1 MAKQEKKKN
10 IRLRRRMRRT
20 LGAVCLISALIV
32 AAIPVPEAGA
42 AGTDEKY
49 TWDALI
55 GHPDVNGK
63 VGSENKSVIPV
74 IPKGCDTIY
83 TTADGTFQFAFVNA
97 SSTSPDKI
105 AVILGYNA
113 ENLKDNTLLIPD
125 VVEAYTKFNEN
136 VGGRTGY
143 VAVSK
148 NQKPLYYMAEEE
160 VWEQREPDPSDGD
173 AEGERVLVSPAVF
186 KPCYSSDSVNWSTL
200 DLSEFYYR
208 DDTADDTYVDAAGNR
223 YSKTESSEDQWIK
236 SVPVMYIGNQSL
248 TANPAAEGA
257 VGAVQEWI
265 IAEGTDA
272 KDTVINTDKSKG
284 VFANETNIKTLVVGE
299 SLMGIGNYAFYGC
312 SYLESIT
319 LGNGL
324 TEIGKYAFADCANMS
339 SIGLDFGSRL
349 KYISDYTF
357 LNCRALTSFKLPV
370 GVEMIYDH
378 AFEGCTHLGD
388 PSMGGVLDLA
398 GSAEG
403 KNVVLKQIGYS
414 VFKGCTGLEELTL
427 PESISNST
435 DTVNLNNFEGCNALN
450 HIVVQSP
457 YTAFEGTAVYTV
469 DQFKSDVSPKFY
481 FEANGT
487 SAAHTFTKSN
497 AIAFKYADRD
507 CYEIIQ
513 RVKAVGDTGDDK
525 TAELTYQ
532 VNSINEL
539 LYFNMTKEVE
549 EVEIPAAI
557 GPYGISAI
565 NSGSFSGNCFLK
577 KITIPA
583 TVKKINENAFKGCH
597 NLRDVIFENAA
608 AITFIGTDA
617 FATQVVEKH
626 ADGCTNKD
634 FLTTDL
640 SPKLTFTG
648 AVGTGIIPYD
658 YAMNPSSTINA
669 GNQTKSYIT
678 YYSGWPTNLEI
689 QYVADPETGK
699 GAATLVDYPTYT
711 ELKTGLKYTA
721 SKYPYITSDY
731 QEAAK
736 GAIEK
741 YEQWKINKDTEV
753 TDYQWQIINAALNV
767 SVPSG
772 VKAFATGLF
781 SGVTGKENADGSYTV
796 EPVSGQSADAEI
808 QTVTFADIAEYE
820 PYSFSGC
827 KSLKQINITGGTAAL
842 DDYAFAYAYTSDGA
856 GSESALT
863 TVNMSNGGSSIGDY
877 AFCNN
882 ANLSDVTLSSTV
894 SSLGL
899 RPFKDCPKLEE
910 VSFSGGP
917 YFSCSNA
924 IIYGMKDGA
933 KDSIVECLESRGSL
947 STPGSVSSAEVAGVT
962 SISPE
967 AFMDCEEV
975 GSIDLSTSQITK
987 IPEKTFCNT
996 GSLYSVTLPTTC
1008 QSISKDAFY
1017 DSNIRYLD
1025 IPGSVTFID
1034 PKAFNTAE
1042 YPGSD
1047 ASKPYNT
1054 IEFFCEEGSAAQIY
1068 ADEYD
1073 NIKPTDKP
1081 VTTTFTV
1088 IFWDWD
1094 KSILKEEQVLIG
1106 TDATPPADPEREGHT
1121 FTGWLPNYT
1130 NVSRNMDIVAQYEK
1144 IDSEDT
1150 KYTVQFIDWDDT
1162 VLYTQRV
1169 ASGEDAIS
1177 PQAPVREGFTFTG
1190 WRPAITNIIED
1201 TKVYAQYEK
1210 NTSGSGGTGSG
1221 SGSGSDGSG
1230 AGAGGS
1236 GSGGVSGNGSNTTP
1250 TLYTLTVKNGS
1261 GSGSYAEGAT
1271 VIVVANEPAS
1281 TQEFSKWTTDNSSI
1295 SFASTTVEATTMV
1308 MPAANSTV
1316 TANYINKTNTGGGN
1330 NSGNNN
1336 NGSSNTTISGNQH
1349 TTGTVIV
1356 IDKNGLSN
1364 TGVVSATI
1372 KGSSDNFVIKISE
1385 NAEATEAIIKALMD
1399 EYGSLDNLKYFPMDI
1414 TLYDSTGKTKITD
1427 TSGLSISITLPLPD
1441 SLITYAGNN
1450 KVAGVVNDRLDKLT
1464 PKFTTIDGVSC
1475 VTFTAEHFSP
1485 YVIYVDMSRLSDT
1498 QVIDNSPKT
1507 GDIHPKWFVVIG
1519 LSCMAVILF
1528 VKKDKTGKNVTV
1540 RA

>member
-1 MAKQEKKKN
+1 MAKQGKKKN

-20 LGAVCLISALIV
+20 LGVVCLITALLV
-32 AAIPVPEAGA
+32 AAIPVPEASATGA
-42 AGTDEKY
+42 DEKY
-49 TWDALI
+49 TWDDLI
-55 GHPDVNGK
+55 GHTNETGV
-63 VGSENKSVIPV
+63 VGSANQSVIPV
-74 IPKGCDTIY
+74 IPKNCNTIY
-83 TTADGTFQFAFVNA
+83 TTGDGTYQFAFVNA
-97 SSTSPDKI
+97 SPTSPDKI

-113 ENLKDNTLLIPD
+113 TNLTNNYLEIPD
-125 VVEAYTKFNEN
+125 TVEAYTKFNEN

-143 VAVSK
+143 VAVSRS
-148 NQKPLYYMAEEE
+148 QKPLFYMAAEE
-160 VWEQREPDPSDGD
+160 VWEHRDPDPSSGN
-173 AEGERVLVSPAVF
+173 AEGTDVLVSHAVF
-186 KPCYSSDSVNWSTL
+186 KPCYYTDAINWSTL

-208 DDTADDTYVDAAGNR
+208 DDTADDTYVDADGNH
-223 YSKTESSEDQWIK
+223 YSKTETNAEQWIK

-248 TANPAAEGA
+248 TTNPAAEGA
-257 VGAVQEWI
+257 LGAVQEWI
-265 IAEGTDA
+265 IAEGTNPT
-272 KDTVINTDKSKG
+272 DTVINTDKTKG
-284 VFANETNIKTLVVGE
+284 VFANESNIKTLVVGD

-312 SYLESIT
+312 TNLESIT

-324 TEIGKYAFADCANMS
+324 TEIGKYAFAECANMN
-339 SIGLDFGSRL
+339 SIGIDFMCRL
-349 KYISDYTF
+349 QYISDYTF
-357 LNCRALTSFKLPV
+357 LNCRALTSFKLPSSV
-370 GVEMIYDH
+370 KMIYDH
-378 AFEGCTHLGD
+378 AFEGCTRLGNE
-388 PSMGGVLDLA
+388 SLGGVLDLA
-398 GSAEG
+398 GSEEG
-403 KNVVLKQIGYS
+403 KNVTLSQMGYS
-414 VFKGCTGLEELTL
+414 VFKGCTGLKEITL

-435 DTVNLNNFEGCNALN
+435 DTVYLNNFEGCNSLT
-450 HIVVQSP
+450 HILVESP
-457 YTAFEGTAVYTV
+457 YTTFEGTTSYTV
-469 DQFKSDVSPKFY
+469 DQFKSDVAPTFY

-487 SAAHTFTKSN
+487 SATHTYTQAN
-497 AIAFKYADRD
+497 AIAFKYSDRD

-513 RVKAVGDTGDDK
+513 RVKAVGDVGDAK

-532 VNSINEL
+532 VNSLSEL
-539 LYFNMTKEVE
+539 LFFNMTKEVE

-583 TVKKINENAFKGCH
+583 TVTRINENAFKGCH
-597 NLRDVIFENAA
+597 NLRDVIFANAA
-608 AITFIGTDA
+608 GITFIGTDA
-617 FATQVVEKH
+617 FATQVVELH
-626 ADGCTNKD
+626 ADSCTNKD
-634 FLTTDL
+634 FLTTNL

-689 QYVADPETGK
+689 QYVADPETGA

-711 ELKTGLKYTA
+711 ELRTGSKYTA
-721 SKYPYITSDY
+721 SNYPYITSDY
-731 QEAAK
+731 QTAASD
-736 GAIEK
+736 AIAK

-781 SGVTGKENADGSYTV
+781 SGVTGTENADGSYTV

-808 QTVTFADIAEYE
+808 QTVTFADISEYK

-842 DDYAFAYAYTSDGA
+842 DDYAFAYAYTAGEA
-856 GSESALT
+856 GSESVLT
-863 TVNMSNGGSSIGDY
+863 TVNMSGGGSSVGDY

-882 ANLSDVTLSSTV
+882 ENLSNVILSSTV

-910 VSFSGGP
+910 VGFSGGP
-917 YFSCSNA
+917 YFYTENA

-933 KDSIVECLESRGSL
+933 KDSIVECLESRGKL
-947 STPGSVSSAEVAGVT
+947 STPGSVSSAEVAGVS
-962 SISPE
+962 SIAPE

-975 GSIDLSTSQITK
+975 GSIDLSTSRIAR
-987 IPEKTFCNT
+987 IPEKTFYNT
-996 GSLYSVTLPTTC
+996 GSLYSVVLPTTC

-1025 IPGSVTFID
+1025 IPSSVTFID

-1042 YPGSD
+1042 YPSSD
-1047 ASKPYNT
+1047 AAKPYNT
-1054 IEFFCEEGSAAQIY
+1054 IEFYCEEGSAAQVY

-1073 NIKPTDKP
+1073 NIKTTDKP
-1081 VTTTFTV
+1081 ITTTFTV

-1094 KSILKEEQVLIG
+1094 QSILKEEQVLIG
-1106 TDATPPADPEREGHT
+1106 TDAKPPADPEREGYT

-1130 NVSRNMDIVAQYEK
+1130 NVSRNMDIVAQYQK

-1150 KYTVQFIDWDDT
+1150 KYTVRFIDWDDT
-1162 VLYTQRV
+1162 VLYTQKV

-1177 PQAPVREGFTFTG
+1177 PQAPVRDGYTFTG
-1190 WRPAITNIIED
+1190 WRPAITNITKD
-1201 TKVYAQYEK
+1201 TDVYALYEK
-1210 NTSGSGGTGSG
+1210 NTSGSGSG
-1221 SGSGSDGSG
+1221 GSD
-1230 AGAGGS
+1230 ANGG
-1236 GSGGVSGNGSNTTP
+1236 GNGTTSGNGSNTTP

-1261 GSGSYAEGAT
+1261 GSGSYAAGAT

-1281 TQEFSKWTTDNSSI
+1281 TQQFSKWTTDNSSI
-1295 SFASTTVEATTMV
+1295 SFASTTVAATTMV
-1308 MPAANSTV
+1308 MPAANATV
-1316 TANYINKTNTGGGN
+1316 TANYTNKTNSGGGN
-1330 NSGNNN
+1330 NSNNN
-1336 NGSSNTTISGNQH
+1336 NSNSTTSGNQNN
-1349 TTGTVIV
+1349 TGTVIV

-1372 KGSSDNFVIKISE
+1372 RGSSDNFVIKISE
-1385 NAEATEAIIKALMD
+1385 NAAATESIIKALMD

-1464 PKFTTIDGVSC
+1464 AKFTTIDGVSC

-1485 YVIYVDMSRLSDT
+1485 YVIYVDTSRLSDT

-1528 VKKDKTGKNVTV
+1528 VKKDKTGKNVPV